1 MITEWSRDGRGVVP
15 RMMAVKK
22 NIRNVCALR
31 MLMLMCL
38 AIRLFIG
45 LCVPDVDDVRLFRD
59 VDGVLVQHSQPVF
72 L

>member
-1 MITEWSRDGRGVVP
+1 MVP

-22 NIRNVCALR
+22 KHPQ
-31 MLMLMCL
+31 CL
-38 AIRLFIG
+38 CTADVDVDVSCNPIIG

-59 VDGVLVQHSQPVF
+59 VDGVRVQRSQPVF